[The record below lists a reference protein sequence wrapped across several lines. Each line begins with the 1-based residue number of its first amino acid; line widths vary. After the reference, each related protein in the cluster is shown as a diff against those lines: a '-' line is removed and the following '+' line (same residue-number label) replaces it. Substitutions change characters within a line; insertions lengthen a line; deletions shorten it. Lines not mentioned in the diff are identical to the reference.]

1 MTAPTSMKRTKMMR
15 ILLPFLLTLI
25 LAGCSSISHPLPKCD
40 GYSRRPL
47 NRSMWQWE
55 NDEKSNPKTSEAV
68 SANTAHH
75 AAAYADDPGSAMPAA
90 FAQFDVEGSYRPCG
104 GQ

>member
-1 MTAPTSMKRTKMMR
+1 MTR
-15 ILLPFLLTLI
+15 ILLPVLVTLS

-55 NDEKSNPKTSEAV
+55 NIEKSNPKTSEV
-68 SANTAHH
+68 VPANPTDV
-75 AAAYADDPGSAMPAA
+75 AAAYAEGPRSAMPAA
-90 FAQFDVEGSYRPCG
+90 FMQFDVESSYRPCRG
-104 GQ
+104 K

>member
-1 MTAPTSMKRTKMMR
+1 MMR

-25 LAGCSSISHPLPKCD
+25 LAGCSSVSHPLPKCD

-55 NDEKSNPKTSEAV
+55 NNEKSNPKTSEV
-68 SANTAHH
+68 VPANPEHH
-75 AAAYADDPGSAMPAA
+75 ATAYADDPGSATPAA
-90 FAQFDVEGSYRPCG
+90 FGLLDIDSSYRPCEG
-104 GQ
+104 K